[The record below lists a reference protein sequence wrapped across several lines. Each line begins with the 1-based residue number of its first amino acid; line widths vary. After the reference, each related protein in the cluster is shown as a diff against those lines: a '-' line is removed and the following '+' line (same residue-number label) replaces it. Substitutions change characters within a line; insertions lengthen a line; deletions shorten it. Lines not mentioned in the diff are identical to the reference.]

1 MVTQR
6 NEAGSTSNV
15 LEQLRGNLPE
25 RRANARTTAA
35 LLDNPS
41 CTRRSVLDAAAVDLN
56 KAAELLGAP
65 PKFGQSPFAL
75 GQGNRFERRVKADNY
90 ALLVEVLRRDV
101 GYELPDKLKTFS
113 TTTAGVAPGEA
124 ALEARVQQTKDAL
137 ARIAGGD
144 EDAPNVIDH
153 GVTILH
159 VGDTKIYL
167 EQDALAFNFGD
178 ELQICEIK
186 GFPIVDGSAEP
197 EKVGAAAR
205 QSAVYLASLQ
215 DTLEELG
222 ADPALV
228 SHDVV
233 LICTRNYT
241 IQPTAHKVNVTR
253 ELRGLRRQ
261 LSRKDRVEDLLQE
274 LEADELLEELNEL
287 AEEDLETRAQLLVS
301 SLPLNFVPRC
311 ISDCDMA
318 RVCRTEAEASGDP
331 GRLGSEVDNLVA
343 GLGDIRIAKDIA
355 DGADPP
361 ENGLEVGIVLRRA
374 KSAVEATKNLAG
386 AT

>member
-1 MVTQR
+1 
-6 NEAGSTSNV
+6 
-15 LEQLRGNLPE
+15 
-25 RRANARTTAA
+25 
-35 LLDNPS
+35 
-41 CTRRSVLDAAAVDLN
+41 VLDAVSIDLN
-56 KAAELLGAP
+56 KTAELLGAP

-101 GYELPDKLKTFS
+101 EYDLPDELKTLP
-113 TTTAGVAPGEA
+113 TTGAGAAPGQA
-124 ALEARVQQTKDAL
+124 ALDARVQQTKDAL
-137 ARIAGGD
+137 ARIAAGD
-144 EDAPNVIDH
+144 ADAPNVIDH

-167 EQDALAFNFGD
+167 EQDALAFKLGNKI
-178 ELQICEIK
+178 QICEIK

-222 ADPALV
+222 ADPDLV

-233 LICTRNYT
+233 LICTRNYG
-241 IQPTAHKVNVTR
+241 IQPTAHMVNVTR
-253 ELRGLRRQ
+253 ELRALRRQ
-261 LSRKDRVEDLLQE
+261 LQRKDRVADLLQD
-274 LEADELLEELNEL
+274 LTVDELLVKLSELKED
-287 AEEDLETRAQLLVS
+287 DLESRAQVLVS
-301 SLPLNFVPRC
+301 SLPTNFVPRC

-318 RVCRTEAEASGDP
+318 RVCRSESESSGDP

-343 GLGDIRIAKDIA
+343 GIGDIRIARDIA
-355 DGADPP
+355 EGADPP
-361 ENGLEVGIVLRRA
+361 ENGVEVGIVLRRA
-374 KSAVEATKNLAG
+374 KSAIEATKNLAG

>member
-1 MVTQR
+1 VP
-6 NEAGSTSNV
+6 NDV
-15 LEQLRGNLPE
+15 LKQLRGNLPE

-56 KAAELLGAP
+56 RTADLLGAP

-75 GQGNRFERRVKADNY
+75 GQGNRFERRVKAENY

-101 GYELPDKLKTFS
+101 GYDLPDQLKTFS

-124 ALEARVQQTKDAL
+124 ALEARVQQTKDVL

-144 EDAPNVIDH
+144 DEAPNVIDH

-159 VGDTKIYL
+159 VGDTKIFL
-167 EQDALAFNFGD
+167 EQDALAFKFGD
-178 ELQICEIK
+178 EIQICEIK

-222 ADPALV
+222 ADPGLV
-228 SHDVV
+228 SADVV
-233 LICTRNYT
+233 LICTRNYGL
-241 IQPTAHKVNVTR
+241 QPTAHKVNVER
-253 ELRGLRRQ
+253 ELRALRRQ
-261 LSRKDRVEDLLQE
+261 LSRKDHVVDLLQDLGVGE
-274 LEADELLEELNEL
+274 LVEKLGGLDD
-287 AEEDLETRAQLLVS
+287 EDLESRAEVLVS
-301 SLPLNFVPRC
+301 ALPMNFVPRC

-318 RVCRTEAEASGDP
+318 RVCRSEAEERGEP

-343 GLGDIRIAKDIA
+343 GIGDIRIAKDIA
-355 DGADPP
+355 DGAEPP
-361 ENGLEVGIVLRRA
+361 EDGVEVGIVLRRA
-374 KSAVEATKNLAG
+374 KSALAATGELGG
-386 AT
+386 AS